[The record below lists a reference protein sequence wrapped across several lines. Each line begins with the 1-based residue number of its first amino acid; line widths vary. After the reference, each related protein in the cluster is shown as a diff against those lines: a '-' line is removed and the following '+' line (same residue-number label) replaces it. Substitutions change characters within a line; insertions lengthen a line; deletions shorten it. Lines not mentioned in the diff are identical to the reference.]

1 MWQGKLMQTE
11 PDRERRVAGPEGHPP
26 GARRGARTWRRL
38 RRIAG
43 GVGLIARGLADTA
56 HPLLAQIVPI
66 RRCNID
72 CAYCNEYD
80 KVSPPVP
87 ADVMTRRIDRLAEL
101 RTEAVSFTGGEPLL
115 HPSLTGLVAHVRA
128 RGMTAALI
136 TNGYLLSIARIR
148 ELNDA
153 GLQYLQISL
162 DNVNPDDVSKK
173 SLRLLDRKLEW
184 LASEALFDVHV
195 NTVVGAGTRR
205 AEDAL
210 EISRR
215 ARALGFSTSVG
226 IIHDQHGQLKPL
238 TAEERQ
244 IYEQVRAIGTHG
256 AWLFKNLYSGLVK
269 FEANLV
275 EGRPNTW
282 RCRAGARYLYV
293 CEDGLVHYC
302 SQQRGT
308 PGIPLDAYTRDDIE
322 RAYRTPKGC
331 APFCTIGCV
340 HRVSIMDFW
349 RDPQTDPNASR
360 ESQRRNG

>member
-1 MWQGKLMQTE
+1 MHTDPE
-11 PDRERRVAGPEGHPP
+11 SPPDAARPDDHPVRVRRA
-26 GARRGARTWRRL
+26 ARTWRRM

-43 GVGLIARGLADTA
+43 GVRLIARALVDTA
-56 HPLLAQIVPI
+56 HPLLVQIVPI

-80 KVSPPVP
+80 KFSPPVP
-87 ADVMTRRIDRLAEL
+87 ADVMRRRIDRLAEF

-115 HPSLTGLVAHVRA
+115 HPSLAQLITHVRA

-136 TNGYLLSIARIR
+136 TNGYLLSRARIR

-153 GLQYLQISL
+153 GLEYLQISL

-184 LASEALFDVHV
+184 LAGEALFDVHV

-210 EISRR
+210 EIASR
-215 ARALGFSTSVG
+215 AKALGLSTSVG

-238 TAEERQ
+238 SAEERR
-244 IYEQVRAIGTHG
+244 IYEQVRAIGTHR

-269 FEANLV
+269 FEDNLV

-293 CEDGLVHYC
+293 CENGLVHYC

-308 PGIPLDAYTRDDIE
+308 PGIPLEKYTQADIE
-322 RAYRTPKGC
+322 REYRTPKGC

-349 RDPQTDPNASR
+349 RDPQAR
-360 ESQRRNG
+360 

>member
-1 MWQGKLMQTE
+1 MDGAMQTQPE
-11 PDRERRVAGPEGHPP
+11 QQDRVADAEGRRAARPR
-26 GARRGARTWRRL
+26 AVRRGARAWRRI

-43 GVGLIARGLADTA
+43 GAGLIVRGLVDTA
-56 HPLLAQIVPI
+56 HPLLVQIVPI

-87 ADVMTRRIDRLAEL
+87 AEVMTRRIDRLAEL

-115 HPSLTGLVAHVRA
+115 HPSLAGLVAHVRG

-136 TNGYLLSIARIR
+136 TNGYLLSPGRIH

-153 GLQYLQISL
+153 GLDYMQISL
-162 DNVNPDDVSKK
+162 DNVNPDAVSKK
-173 SLRLLDRKLEW
+173 SLRLLDKKLEW
-184 LASEALFDVHV
+184 LAREALFDVHV

-210 EISRR
+210 EIARR
-215 ARALGFSTSVG
+215 ARALGLSTSVG
-226 IIHDQHGQLKPL
+226 IIHDGHGQLTPL
-238 TAEERQ
+238 SIGERQ
-244 IYEQVRAIGTHG
+244 TYEQVRAIGTHG
-256 AWLFKNLYSGLVK
+256 TWLFKNLYSGLVK

-302 SQQRGT
+302 SQQRGA
-308 PGIPLDAYTRDDIE
+308 PGIPLDAYTRADIE

-349 RDPQTDPNASR
+349 RDPQTGD
-360 ESQRRNG
+360 EQQRAR

>member
-1 MWQGKLMQTE
+1 MHTE
-11 PDRERRVAGPEGHPP
+11 PDRQRVSGLEGNPS
-26 GARRGARTWRRL
+26 GSRRGARTWRRI

-43 GVGLIARGLADTA
+43 GVRLIARGLVDTA

-87 ADVMTRRIDRLAEL
+87 ADVMSRRIDRLAEL

-115 HPSLTGLVAHVRA
+115 HPSLTDLVAHVRS

-153 GLQYLQISL
+153 GLEYLQISL

-184 LASEALFDVHV
+184 LASEALFDVHI

-205 AEDAL
+205 AADAL
-210 EISRR
+210 EISQR

-256 AWLFKNLYSGLVK
+256 AWLFKNLYAGLVK
-269 FEANLV
+269 FEANLI

-282 RCRAGARYLYV
+282 RCRAGARYLYI

-308 PGIPLDAYTRDDIE
+308 PGIPLDDYTQADIE

-349 RDPQTDPNASR
+349 RDPQTDPAASR
-360 ESQRRNG
+360 ESQRRDG

>member
-1 MWQGKLMQTE
+1 
-11 PDRERRVAGPEGHPP
+11 
-26 GARRGARTWRRL
+26 
-38 RRIAG
+38 
-43 GVGLIARGLADTA
+43 
-56 HPLLAQIVPI
+56 
-66 RRCNID
+66 
-72 CAYCNEYD
+72 
-80 KVSPPVP
+80 
-87 ADVMTRRIDRLAEL
+87 VMTRRIDRLAEL

-184 LASEALFDVHV
+184 LAGEAVFDVHV

-210 EISRR
+210 VIARR
-215 ARALGFSTSVG
+215 ARALGLSTSVG
-226 IIHDQHGQLKPL
+226 IIHDRHGQLKPL
-238 TAEERQ
+238 SAEERQ
-244 IYEQVRAIGTHG
+244 IYEQVRAVGTHG

-308 PGIPLDAYTRDDIE
+308 PGIPLDTYTLDDIE

-349 RDPQTDPNASR
+349 RDPQTAPNAER
-360 ESQRRNG
+360 EAQRRND

>member
-1 MWQGKLMQTE
+1 MQTE
-11 PDRERRVAGPEGHPP
+11 TGLQEPAAEPDGRPP
-26 GARRGARTWRRL
+26 GTGRAPFRVARTWRRI

-43 GVGLIARGLADTA
+43 GVRLIARGLADTA
-56 HPLLAQIVPI
+56 HPLLAQVVPI

-87 ADVMTRRIDRLAEL
+87 ADVMTRRLDRLAEL

-115 HPSLTGLVAHVRA
+115 HPALPRLIAHVRA
-128 RGMTAALI
+128 RRMTAALI
-136 TNGYLLSIARIR
+136 TNGYLLSRARIR

-153 GLQYLQISL
+153 GLEYLQISL

-184 LASEALFDVHV
+184 LAGEAMFDVHI

-226 IIHDQHGQLKPL
+226 IIHDGQGQLKPL
-238 TAEERQ
+238 SAGERQ

-269 FEANLV
+269 FESNLI

-308 PGIPLDAYTRDDIE
+308 PGIPLADYTRADIE

-349 RDPQTDPNASR
+349 RDPQTEPAGPANRAG
-360 ESQRRNG
+360 RR

>member
-1 MWQGKLMQTE
+1 MQTE
-11 PDRERRVAGPEGHPP
+11 PEPQERATAPRPP
-26 GARRGARTWRRL
+26 AFGARTWRRIG
-38 RRIAG
+38 RIAG
-43 GVGLIARGLADTA
+43 GVRLIARALVDTA

-87 ADVMTRRIDRLAEL
+87 AEVMTRRLDRLAEL

-115 HPSLTGLVAHVRA
+115 HPSLPQLIAHVRA

-136 TNGYLLSIARIR
+136 TNGYLLSTARIR

-184 LASEALFDVHV
+184 LAAEALFDVHI

-210 EISRR
+210 EIARR

-238 TAEERQ
+238 SAEERQ

-282 RCRAGARYLYV
+282 RCRAGARYLYI

-308 PGIPLDAYTRDDIE
+308 PGIPLEKYTHADIE
-322 RAYRTPKGC
+322 RAYSTAKGC

-349 RDPQTDPNASR
+349 RDPQTDSTPRGNN
-360 ESQRRNG
+360 SQR

>member
-1 MWQGKLMQTE
+1 MQTE
-11 PDRERRVAGPEGHPP
+11 PEPLERGPGPDDRPAGVRPP
-26 GARRGARTWRRL
+26 PSRAARNWRRL

-43 GVGLIARGLADTA
+43 GARLIVRGLIDTA
-56 HPLLAQIVPI
+56 HPLLVQIVPI

-80 KVSPPVP
+80 KVSPPVD
-87 ADVMTRRIDRLAEL
+87 AAVMRRRIDRLAEL

-115 HPSLTGLVAHVRA
+115 HPSLAGLIAHVRA
-128 RGMTAALI
+128 RGMRTGLI
-136 TNGYLLSIARIR
+136 TNGYLLSPGRIR

-153 GLQYLQISL
+153 GLEYLQISL

-184 LASEALFDVHV
+184 LAREALFDVHV

-205 AEDAL
+205 AADAL
-210 EISRR
+210 EIGRR

-226 IIHDQHGQLKPL
+226 IIHDRHGQLKPL
-238 TAEERQ
+238 SAEERH
-244 IYEQVRAIGTHG
+244 IYEQVRAIGTPG
-256 AWLFKNLYSGLVK
+256 VWLFKNLYSGLVK
-269 FEANLV
+269 FEDNLV
-275 EGRPNTW
+275 LGRPNTW

-308 PGIPLDAYTRDDIE
+308 PGIPLDAYTRADIE
-322 RAYRTPKGC
+322 R
-331 APFCTIGCV
+331 
-340 HRVSIMDFW
+340 
-349 RDPQTDPNASR
+349 
-360 ESQRRNG
+360 E

>member
-1 MWQGKLMQTE
+1 MQTE
-11 PDRERRVAGPEGHPP
+11 PERHDPVGDADGRAARVSRAPS
-26 GARRGARTWRRL
+26 RGARTWRRI

-43 GVGLIARGLADTA
+43 GARLIVRGLVDTA
-56 HPLLAQIVPI
+56 HPLLVQIVPI

-80 KVSPPVP
+80 KVSPPVDV
-87 ADVMTRRIDRLAEL
+87 DVMRRRLDRLAEL

-115 HPSLTGLVAHVRA
+115 HPSLDQLIAHVRA
-128 RGMTAALI
+128 KGMRCGLI
-136 TNGYLLSIARIR
+136 TNGYLLSTARIHA
-148 ELNDA
+148 LNDA
-153 GLQYLQISL
+153 GLEYLQVSI

-184 LASEALFDVHV
+184 LAREALFDVHV

-210 EISRR
+210 EIARR
-215 ARALGFSTSVG
+215 ARALGLSTSVG
-226 IIHDQHGQLKPL
+226 IIHDGHGQLKPL
-238 TAEERQ
+238 SAEERR
-244 IYEQVRAIGTHG
+244 IYEQVRAIGTPG
-256 AWLFKNLYSGLVK
+256 VWLFKNLYSGLVK
-269 FEANLV
+269 FEDNLV
-275 EGRPNTW
+275 LGRPNMW

-308 PGIPLDAYTRDDIE
+308 PGIPLDTYTQADIE
-322 RAYRTPKGC
+322 REYRTSKGC

-349 RDPQTDPNASR
+349 RDPQTDQTFRGPAR
-360 ESQRRNG
+360 